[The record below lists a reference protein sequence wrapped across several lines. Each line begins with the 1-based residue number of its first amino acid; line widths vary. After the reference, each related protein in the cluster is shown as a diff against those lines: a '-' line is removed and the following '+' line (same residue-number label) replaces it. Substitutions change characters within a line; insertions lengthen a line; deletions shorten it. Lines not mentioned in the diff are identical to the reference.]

1 MERNRK
7 MEKYRVELLPDV
19 FLTVLD
25 TDKFRTNYLSL
36 NILRPL
42 RREEAALNALLPDV
56 LLRGC
61 RICPDMQEIA
71 AWLDQRYGAGVQ
83 SVVRKKGEI
92 QAIGFFFDY
101 VNERFAE
108 PKEDLTGDICNLLG
122 SFLLEPVLDDG
133 VFRQDYVDGE
143 KVNLCNAIMAQI
155 NDKRIYAAMRL
166 RQEMFAGEAYGVS
179 KNGEKEDVETITA
192 RSLYEHYRHI
202 LGHSRIELMFA
213 GRTDRD
219 HLIGCLR
226 RSLSALPREHVDAV
240 GTEPGP
246 MPEQVREFQET
257 MDVKQGNLV
266 MGFRTGIT
274 SADAAYPALL
284 MFNGIYGGGI
294 TSKLFRNV
302 REKLSLCYYAS
313 SGLDRIKGVMV
324 VSSGID
330 PENYGATKDEILR
343 QLEACRAGDITEEE
357 ITSVRN
363 ALCTSLR
370 SSEDSLGRMEDFY
383 LTQETGGFSY
393 TPEELMEALMHVT
406 TEQIRQAACSI
417 HLDTV
422 FFLKGE
428 N

>member
-166 RQEMFAGEAYGVS
+166 RQEMFSGEA
-179 KNGEKEDVETITA
+179 
-192 RSLYEHYRHI
+192 
-202 LGHSRIELMFA
+202 
-213 GRTDRD
+213 
-219 HLIGCLR
+219 
-226 RSLSALPREHVDAV
+226 
-240 GTEPGP
+240 
-246 MPEQVREFQET
+246 
-257 MDVKQGNLV
+257 
-266 MGFRTGIT
+266 
-274 SADAAYPALL
+274 
-284 MFNGIYGGGI
+284 
-294 TSKLFRNV
+294 
-302 REKLSLCYYAS
+302 
-313 SGLDRIKGVMV
+313 
-324 VSSGID
+324 
-330 PENYGATKDEILR
+330 
-343 QLEACRAGDITEEE
+343 
-357 ITSVRN
+357 
-363 ALCTSLR
+363 
-370 SSEDSLGRMEDFY
+370 
-383 LTQETGGFSY
+383 
-393 TPEELMEALMHVT
+393 
-406 TEQIRQAACSI
+406 
-417 HLDTV
+417 
-422 FFLKGE
+422 
-428 N
+428 